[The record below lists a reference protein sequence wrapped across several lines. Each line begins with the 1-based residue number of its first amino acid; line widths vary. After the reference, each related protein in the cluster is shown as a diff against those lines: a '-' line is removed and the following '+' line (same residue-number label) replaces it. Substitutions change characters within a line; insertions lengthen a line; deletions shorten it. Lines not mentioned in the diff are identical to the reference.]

1 MRLFFIILFFSFGF
15 KAQYFKQNRAIF
27 AGASLSNV
35 IINFDDT
42 TSLKLVSGKKLGYF
56 IGFTKNYNISDKYF
70 LNARVKFSE
79 TGGTVKNS
87 TYFIK
92 TKFPNDLEKYRNAL
106 LKISIYQIAIE
117 TSVGVQTNHIRI
129 YGGLQPSLIV
139 FGIYKENHLK
149 SIEGKPSEEGKDIIT
164 NEIKNNINLFNI
176 KAQAGITVNISKNYF
191 IDMSYHFGLHKV
203 ASIKAFNNSLNFNQS
218 IIQIGGG
225 VYF

>member
-1 MRLFFIILFFSFGF
+1 MRLFIILFISCGL
-15 KAQYFKQNRAIF
+15 KAQYFKQNRTIF
-27 AGASLSNV
+27 AGASLSN
-35 IINFDDT
+35 IIVNFDDA

-56 IGFTKNYNISDKYF
+56 IGVTKNYNISDKYF
-70 LNARVKFSE
+70 LDARIKLSE
-79 TGGTVKNS
+79 TGGTIKNS

-117 TSVGVQTNHIRI
+117 TNIGIQSKYISI
-129 YGGLQPSLIV
+129 YGGLQPSLVV
-139 FGIYKENHLK
+139 FGIYKENHLQ
-149 SIEGKPSEEGKDIIT
+149 SIERKPSEEGKDIKT
-164 NEIKNNINLFNI
+164 NEIRNNINLFNI
-176 KAQAGITVNISKNYF
+176 KAQAGITVNVSKNYF

-203 ASIKAFNNSLNFNQS
+203 ASINAFNNSLNFNQS